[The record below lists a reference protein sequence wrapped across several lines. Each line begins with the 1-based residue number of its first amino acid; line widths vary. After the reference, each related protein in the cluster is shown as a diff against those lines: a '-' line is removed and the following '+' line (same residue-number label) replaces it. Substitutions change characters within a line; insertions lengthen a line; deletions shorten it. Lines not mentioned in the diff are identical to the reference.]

1 MRKKALFAAFII
13 ISCSFSAFS
22 QLNRTI
28 HDEKTGK
35 DILYGYCT
43 RQALENH
50 GDGWF
55 KAEYESYMVK
65 TETFNFELPEKFDS
79 VQVFMG
85 TWESNS
91 RREVPRFCKIF
102 DLDYFKDIPV
112 TFICL
117 DSKITVDVLNVDDYY
132 VQFLPAIVFY
142 KKGEELCR
150 FLEQPRTESMES
162 DIMDLMERMQ

>member
-1 MRKKALFAAFII
+1 MRNKVLLVVFII
-13 ISCSFSAFS
+13 VACSSSTFS

-28 HDEKTGK
+28 HDEKTGI

-43 RQALENH
+43 REALENH

-55 KAEYESYMVK
+55 KAEYESYTVK

-79 VQVFMG
+79 VHVFMG

>member
-1 MRKKALFAAFII
+1 MEKKII
-13 ISCSFSAFS
+13 ILALSFVLGSFSAFS

-28 HDEKTGK
+28 HDEKTGN

-43 RQALENH
+43 REALESN

-55 KAEYESYMVK
+55 KAEYDSYTVK

-85 TWESNS
+85 TWCDDS

-102 DLDYFKDIPV
+102 DLEYFKGIPI
-112 TFICL
+112 TFICM
-117 DSKITVDVLNVDDYY
+117 DSNKTVDVVDVEEFY
-132 VQFLPAIVFY
+132 VQFAPTIIFY

-150 FLEQPRTESMES
+150 IIEQPRTESLES

>member
-1 MRKKALFAAFII
+1 MEKKLII
-13 ISCSFSAFS
+13 IALAFVLGSFSAFS

-28 HDEKTGK
+28 NDNGK
-35 DILYGYCT
+35 DILYGFCT
-43 RQALENH
+43 RDALESN

-55 KAEYESYMVK
+55 KAEYDAYTVK

-102 DLDYFKDIPV
+102 DLEYFKDIPV

-142 KKGEELCR
+142 KKGE
-150 FLEQPRTESMES
+150 
-162 DIMDLMERMQ
+162 

>member
-1 MRKKALFAAFII
+1 MIKKLLLILII
-13 ISCSFSAFS
+13 VASSFSAFS

-28 HDEKTGK
+28 RDEGK
-35 DILYGYCT
+35 GIDILYGYCT
-43 RQALENH
+43 REALENN

-55 KAEYESYMVK
+55 KAEYDSYTVK

-102 DLDYFKDIPV
+102 DLEYFKDIPV

>member
-1 MRKKALFAAFII
+1 MAKKLTVILIGAIFGSLT
-13 ISCSFSAFS
+13 AFS

-28 HDEKTGK
+28 HDEGKDK
-35 DILYGYCT
+35 DILYGFCT
-43 RQALENH
+43 REAIENND
-50 GDGWF
+50 GGWF
-55 KAEYESYMVK
+55 KSEYEAYEVK
-65 TETFNFELPEKFDS
+65 TKIFNFDLPEKFDS

-85 TWESNS
+85 TWCDDS

-102 DLDYFKDIPV
+102 DLDYFKDIPI

-117 DSKITVDVLNVDDYY
+117 NSQKTVDVVDVEEYY
-132 VQFLPAIVFY
+132 VQFIPTIIFY

-150 FLEQPRTESMES
+150 IIEQPRTESLES

>member
-1 MRKKALFAAFII
+1 MIKKLLLILII
-13 ISCSFSAFS
+13 VASSFSAFS

-28 HDEKTGK
+28 RDEGK
-35 DILYGYCT
+35 GIDILYGYCT
-43 RQALENH
+43 REALENN

-55 KAEYESYMVK
+55 KAEYDSYTVK

-91 RREVPRFCKIF
+91 KREVPRFCKIF
-102 DLDYFKDIPV
+102 DLEYFKDIPV

-117 DSKITVDVLNVDDYY
+117 DSKITVDVLNVEDYY

>member
-1 MRKKALFAAFII
+1 MMKKVLFFVAAMVLTA
-13 ISCSFSAFS
+13 SSLFS
-22 QLNRTI
+22 QMNRTKQ
-28 HDEKTGK
+28 DSAAGE
-35 DILYGYCT
+35 DFLYGFCT
-43 RQALENH
+43 RSAIEEH

-55 KAEYESYMVK
+55 KAEYDSYEVK
-65 TETFNFELPEKFDS
+65 SDVFNFELPEKFDS
-79 VQVFMG
+79 VYVFMG
-85 TWESNS
+85 TWCRDS

-112 TFICL
+112 KFICL
-117 DSKITVDVLNVDDYY
+117 DKQITVDVLDVDEYY

-150 FLEQPRTESMES
+150 ILERPRTESLES